1 MLYILIVKV
10 FGPWPERWYL
20 LLPLGWGEYHCIV
33 PSAHVLLYAIYRSA
47 DCYCCRVIW
56 IEMGAIWNRLCVS
69 HRTRL
74 LYIYSGTYSKFSS
87 PHGWP

>member
-33 PSAHVLLYAIYRSA
+33 PSAHVLFI
-47 DCYCCRVIW
+47 CHIQECQ
-56 IEMGAIWNRLCVS
+56 
-69 HRTRL
+69 L
-74 LYIYSGTYSKFSS
+74 LLL
-87 PHGWP
+87 PCHLD